1 MTDAVLQN
9 SEAEVSTTHYR
20 VPRGDGQF
28 LIEPAL
34 SVTPELISDN
44 QSLLNN
50 PDVQIWGK
58 TLSQCRTE
66 ARKELVERKS
76 CQCTD
81 HGSLISKLWILTGHQ
96 PELIHPGVLIKNMLV
111 DHVAKLIGGVGMHV
125 TIDSDTVKSRR
136 ISIPAEKNESLIK
149 QQIVVDNWPIGMP
162 WQEIGI
168 RSREL
173 FDSFPERVQSRLSP
187 LKQPNVLDAY
197 WRSVSEHAVSS
208 GDIVAGL
215 IAGRQSIEQKL
226 GITNQEIRLTDLAE
240 TESFHS
246 FLAHI
251 ICDARKFCSIY
262 NQALASYRERYGLK
276 NNSHP
281 MPDLILKEHKIE
293 LPFWIWSA
301 EHPQRQGL
309 YLVWQ
314 NENWALTNHAGWSHP
329 LPDQTS
335 CTADSLQEA
344 LQEISEQGFRI
355 RTRALITTLYMRLF
369 LADWFIHGIGGA
381 KYDEVTDEIIR
392 LYFQMKPPHFQV
404 ASGTIWLP
412 LQDVS
417 QTGEDETAALKQK
430 LRRAEQNPETI
441 LSEEQRSDAR
451 DLLLEKQHLITE
463 QKAAST
469 TGLSRRERRLRTPEN
484 QKRYF
489 RFEEIREQLLHL
501 AAEPIYQLEQ
511 QLSQAEEHAEQR
523 AVATDREY
531 PFCLY
536 PLKTLQKMQNKFNQI
551 TDS

>member
-34 SVTPELISDN
+34 SFTPNLISEN

-50 PDVQIWGK
+50 PDVQIWEK
-58 TLSQCRTE
+58 TLSQWRTE
-66 ARKELVERKS
+66 ARRELVERKS
-76 CQCTD
+76 CHCAD

-111 DHVAKLIGGVGMHV
+111 DYVAKLVGGVGMHV

-136 ISIPAEKNESLIK
+136 ISIPTEKNESLTK
-149 QQIVVDNWPIGMP
+149 QQIVVDNWPIGIP

-168 RSREL
+168 RNRQL
-173 FDSFPERVQSRLSP
+173 FDSFPERVQARLSP
-187 LKQPNVLDAY
+187 LKQPNVVDAY
-197 WRSVSEHAVSS
+197 WQSVSKHVKSS
-208 GDIVAGL
+208 GDIVDGL
-215 IAGRQSIEQKL
+215 IAGRQSVEREL
-226 GITNQEIRLTDLAE
+226 GISNQELRLTDLAE
-240 TESFHS
+240 TDSFHS

-251 ICDARKFCSIY
+251 ICDARKFCSAY

-281 MPDLILKEHKIE
+281 MPDLILKEHEIE

-301 EHPQRQGL
+301 EHPQRHGL
-309 YLVWQ
+309 YLLWQ
-314 NENWALTNHAGWSHP
+314 NENWTLTNHAGWSLK
-329 LPDQTS
+329 LPAQSTCTS
-335 CTADSLQEA
+335 ESLQVV
-344 LQEISEQGFRI
+344 LQEISSQGFRI

-404 ASGTIWLP
+404 ASGTVWLP
-412 LQDVS
+412 LQNVPV
-417 QTGEDETAALKQK
+417 TGEDEISELKQK

-441 LSEEQRSDAR
+441 LSEEQQSDAR
-451 DLLLEKQHLITE
+451 DLLLEKQELISE

-484 QKRYF
+484 QKRYY
-489 RFEEIREQLLHL
+489 RFEEIREQLLKL
-501 AAEPIYQLEQ
+501 ASEPIQQLDKQLEQ
-511 QLSQAEEHAEQR
+511 AEHLAKQR

-536 PLKTLQKMQNKFNQI
+536 PLETLQKMQEKFNQI
-551 TDS
+551 TEQ

>member
-1 MTDAVLQN
+1 MMTDAVLQN

-20 VPRGDGQF
+20 VPRGDEQF

-34 SVTPELISDN
+34 SVTPELISKN
-44 QSLLNN
+44 HKLLNN
-50 PDVQIWGK
+50 SEIAIWGK
-58 TLSQCRTE
+58 TLSQWRTQ
-66 ARKELVERKS
+66 ARTELVEQKS
-76 CQCTD
+76 CHCSN
-81 HGSLISKLWILTGHQ
+81 HRSLVSKLWILTGHQ

-111 DHVAKLIGGVGMHV
+111 DHVAKLVGGLGMHI

-136 ISIPAEKNESLIK
+136 ISIPSEKNETLIK

-168 RSREL
+168 RNREL
-173 FDSFPERVQSRLSP
+173 FDSFPDRVQSRLSP

-208 GDIVAGL
+208 GDIVDGL
-215 IAGRQSIEQKL
+215 IAGRQSIEREL
-226 GITNQEIRLTDLAE
+226 GITNQELRLTDLAV
-240 TESFHS
+240 TDSFHS

-281 MPDLILKEHKIE
+281 MPDLVLKEHEIE

-301 EHPQRQGL
+301 ERPQRHGL
-309 YLVWQ
+309 YLIWL
-314 NENWALTNHAGWSHP
+314 NENWTLTNHAGWSHP
-329 LPDQTS
+329 LPAQST
-335 CTADSLQEA
+335 CTAESLQEA
-344 LQEISEQGFRI
+344 LQEISDQGFRI

-392 LYFQMKPPHFQV
+392 LYFQLQPPHFQV

-412 LQDVS
+412 LQDVP
-417 QTGEDETAALKQK
+417 QTGEDEIAELKQK

-441 LSEEQRSDAR
+441 LSKEQQSDAR
-451 DLLLEKQHLITE
+451 DLLLEKQQLIVE

-489 RFEEIREQLLHL
+489 RFEEIREQLFKL
-501 AAEPIYQLEQ
+501 AKTPIQQLKQRLEQ
-511 QLSQAEEHAEQR
+511 TELLAKQR

-531 PFCLY
+531 PFCFY
-536 PLKTLQKMQNKFNQI
+536 PQETLQKMQDKFNQI
-551 TDS
+551 TE